1 MKKFIGFV
9 IKEFYHIFRDKRT
22 MLVLFGMPLALM
34 LLFGFA
40 ITNEIKDVKIA
51 VLDLSKDEISREL
64 TNRLIS
70 SGYFK
75 IYENLQS
82 DDQISKAFKQGIVK
96 EVLVFEPNFGKK
108 LVKERSA
115 SIQIISDASDANFA
129 NLATNYT
136 SGIIQKYAQK
146 LNQKQTLPYQINTEV
161 RMVYNPEL
169 KGVFMFVP
177 GIMSMIL
184 MLISA
189 LMTSISIVREKE
201 LGTMEILL
209 VSPLKPIQILIGKVV
224 PYIAL
229 SFINA
234 IIIVLMGYFVF
245 GLPVQGSIVLLLLE
259 CLLFI
264 IMALSVA
271 DLLDRSF
278 S

>member
-1 MKKFIGFV
+1 MQETLEHREMREFKGFV

-40 ITNEIKDVKIA
+40 ITNEIKDVKVA
-51 VLDLSKDEISREL
+51 VLDLSKDEVSREI

-75 IYENLQS
+75 IYNNLQS
-82 DDQISKAFKQGIVK
+82 ESEIAQAFKKGIVK
-96 EVLVFEPNFGKK
+96 EVLVFEPNFGHK
-108 LVKERSA
+108 LGKERKA

-129 NLATNYT
+129 NLITNYT
-136 SGIIQKYAQK
+136 SGIIQKYVQG
-146 LNQKQTLPYQINTEV
+146 LNQQQVVPYQITAET

-177 GIMSMIL
+177 GIMAMIL

-209 VSPLKPIQILIGKVV
+209 VSPLKPMQILIGKVI
-224 PYIAL
+224 PYVAL
-229 SFINA
+229 
-234 IIIVLMGYFVF
+234 
-245 GLPVQGSIVLLLLE
+245 
-259 CLLFI
+259 
-264 IMALSVA
+264 
-271 DLLDRSF
+271 
-278 S
+278 